1 MEAVLQGILVVGG
14 SIALAVIG
22 LELVRRLLPPAWRM
36 EDQSLAAHFSAAID
50 RLYGVLLAFVVVV
63 VWSHFD
69 DGKVIVAREA
79 NQVGDL
85 SRMAKVFSPSV
96 EQSLRK
102 ALINYAAT
110 VIQDEWPAMARHRE
124 STRTWM
130 AMEELWNTVRAVHPS
145 TAQETIVYDRIL
157 FRLNELSDSHRLR
170 LLASEDKVPGI
181 LWVLLILGGGAT
193 VASTY
198 FLRLNSHA
206 PQVLLTV
213 LVAGV
218 IGFIL
223 FLIISLNSPFAGS
236 IRLPPAALQH
246 ELQRIQSPASE

>member
-1 MEAVLQGILVVGG
+1 MQAVLQCVLVVGG
-14 SIALAVIG
+14 SVALAVVG
-22 LELVRRLLPPAWRM
+22 LELVRRLLPPALQM
-36 EDQSLAAHFSAAID
+36 EDQSIAGHFSAAID
-50 RLYGVLLAFVVVV
+50 RLYGVLLAFVVIL
-63 VWSHFD
+63 VWNHFE

-96 EQSLRK
+96 EQSIRK
-102 ALINYAAT
+102 ALINYTAG
-110 VIQDEWPAMARHRE
+110 VIEDEWPAMARHRE

-130 AMEELWNTVRAVHPS
+130 AMEQLWNTVREVHPS
-145 TAQETIVYDRIL
+145 TPQETVAYDRIL

-170 LLASEDKVPGI
+170 LLASEDRVPGI
-181 LWVLLILGGGAT
+181 LWALLILGGGAT

-236 IRLPPAALQH
+236 IRLPPDALQH
-246 ELQRIQSPASE
+246 ELQRIQSAASE